1 MNPRRSYYAIS
12 HLDGRHLCAPAA
24 ESILNNDGAAWLPFT
39 GFTTGGTAVSF
50 TYTPHHRAV
59 LAIFNERGSDA
70 VVRIDEIRLL
80 PLMGKGSTQ
89 GTAIP
94 PPTFRIARLT
104 TLSGGETIAFR
115 KLDTAN
121 PNLPP
126 QVLACINPGVSTF
139 GNTILWKPDVPL
151 WTRSMA
157 FPVSLASRNSAA
169 SAWSGAAAIIAG
181 YAESRCQRMI
191 LREGE
196 GIAVATLG
204 GASDWTL
211 NRPVAITITFRT
223 QAGHCYIASR
233 SLSSGAGA
241 GNESGAYPFFAL
253 FNGTGSGLVLEV
265 VGITVQEI
273 RDALETPVYT
283 LEFIEGLEGGDDL
296 AATPADS
303 AYPALP
309 AGIIV
314 REDAL
319 IRPLGISRGAA
330 IVNNIRRLQPSVVG
344 AGPQFTGYGILPLSM
359 RAPSLAA
366 VYGNSSALVE
376 PFRIREG
383 EGAALVLK
391 NGSAWGMFEAGIT
404 FSLESA
410 RELSR
415 AETIY
420 VS

>member
-1 MNPRRSYYAIS
+1 MNARRSYYAVS

-39 GFTTGGTAVSF
+39 GFSTGGTAVPF
-50 TYTPHHRAV
+50 TYTPQHRAV

-89 GTAIP
+89 GTGIA

-104 TLSGGETIAFR
+104 DLSGGELIFFR

-121 PNLPP
+121 ADLPP
-126 QVLACINPGVSTF
+126 QVFGCINPSGSTL
-139 GNTILWKPDVPL
+139 GETIFWKPEAPL
-151 WTRSMA
+151 WTRSMI

-181 YAESRCQRMI
+181 YAESRCQRVI

-196 GIAVATLG
+196 GISVTTLG
-204 GASDWTL
+204 GASDWAL
-211 NRPVAITITFRT
+211 NRPVAITITLRT
-223 QAGHCYIASR
+223 QAGECYMASR

-253 FNGTGSGLVLEV
+253 FNGVGSGLVLEV

-273 RDALETPVYT
+273 RDALEMPVYT

-296 AATPADS
+296 VATPADS

-309 AGIIV
+309 AGIVV
-314 REDAL
+314 RG
-319 IRPLGISRGAA
+319 RLGPSAGDFPRRGH
-330 IVNNIRRLQPSVVG
+330 
-344 AGPQFTGYGILPLSM
+344 
-359 RAPSLAA
+359 
-366 VYGNSSALVE
+366 
-376 PFRIREG
+376 RE
-383 EGAALVLK
+383 
-391 NGSAWGMFEAGIT
+391 
-404 FSLESA
+404 
-410 RELSR
+410 
-415 AETIY
+415 
-420 VS
+420 